1 MPVRWIA
8 LLLPACLC
16 LSGCPKR
23 DTGEIN
29 VDQIQNVVD
38 SIEDNLKS
46 MRSALKAKNLAK
58 AEDHYEEAAE
68 AMEENQTQLSAY
80 PEVGLL
86 KERVLEAESDLCYG
100 FASISLAEFFDAIRG
115 KSVGGARSKLKV
127 AKREFERCKPKIES
141 RDDFMA
147 LQMNLDT
154 APQSLKDLEKEL
166 LRDVW
171 LKEIASIK
179 KECGEKINSIRGKLA
194 RLNKQP
200 NQKELALEVSRD
212 IRSVREAIS
221 KEKEFSEDPEWLA
234 VAGTI
239 TGEIQELDNQRAS
252 LVRRGKILWVVKEV
266 LPKASKSATMAVTTR
281 NRAEALKKV
290 DAAYKGYSQCE
301 DLLNETLKE
310 EKELGKFTFLWRGAR
325 KNARWL
331 RSHCKANRRITER
344 MVAKLSGKRPPKK
357 KEVKETKETKEAK
370 ETKETKETPK
380 PPKKKKKKR
389 KRKGRIRRW

>member
-1 MPVRWIA
+1 MPVRWII
-8 LLLPACLC
+8 LFLPVLLC

-38 SIEDNLKS
+38 AVEDHLRGMRVALKS
-46 MRSALKAKNLAK
+46 KKLGE
-58 AEDHYEEAAE
+58 AEDHYEEAQE
-68 AMEENQTQLSAY
+68 LMQDNQTQLSAY

-86 KERVLEAESDLCYG
+86 KERVQEADGDLCYG
-100 FASISLAEFFDAIRG
+100 FANITLGEFFDAIRE
-115 KSVGGARSKLKV
+115 KNIPDARSRLKR
-127 AKREFERCKPKIES
+127 AKKEFERCKSKIEN

-179 KECGEKINSIRGKLA
+179 KESGEKLKSIRGNLA
-194 RLNKQP
+194 RLKKQP
-200 NQKELALEVSRD
+200 NQKELAVEISRD
-212 IRSVREAIS
+212 IKSVRESIS
-221 KEKEFSEDPEWLA
+221 GDREFSADPEWLA

-239 TGEIQELDNQRAS
+239 TGELQELDNQRAS
-252 LVRRGKILWVVKEV
+252 LVRRGKILWTVKV
-266 LPKASKSATMAVTTR
+266 LLPKASKSATMAVTTR

-290 DAAYKGYSQCE
+290 ETAYKGYTQCE
-301 DLLNETLKE
+301 ELLNEVLKE
-310 EKELGKFTFLWRGAR
+310 DKDLGKFTFLWRGAR

-344 MVAKLSGKRPPKK
+344 MVTKL
-357 KEVKETKETKEAK
+357 T
-370 ETKETKETPK
+370 
-380 PPKKKKKKR
+380 
-389 KRKGRIRRW
+389 GRGERSK

>member
-8 LLLPACLC
+8 LLLPALFC

-29 VDQIQNVVD
+29 VDQIQKVVD
-38 SIEDNLKS
+38 AVEDHLRGMRVALKS
-46 MRSALKAKNLAK
+46 KKLGE
-58 AEDHYEEAAE
+58 AEDHYEEAQE
-68 AMEENQTQLSAY
+68 LMQDNQAQLTAY

-86 KERVLEAESDLCYG
+86 KERVQEADSDLCYG
-100 FASISLAEFFDAIRG
+100 FANITLAEFFDAIRE
-115 KSVGGARSKLKV
+115 KSIPDARSRLKR
-127 AKREFERCKPKIES
+127 AKKEFERCKSKIES

-166 LRDVW
+166 LREVW

-179 KECGEKINSIRGKLA
+179 KESGEKLKSIRSKLA
-194 RLNKQP
+194 HMKKQP
-200 NQKELALEVSRD
+200 NQKELALEISRD
-212 IRSVREAIS
+212 IKSVRES
-221 KEKEFSEDPEWLA
+221 VSGDKEFAEDPEWLA

-239 TGEIQELDNQRAS
+239 TGELQELDNQRIS
-252 LVRRGKILWVVKEV
+252 LVRRGKILWTVKEV

-290 DAAYKGYSQCE
+290 QAAYKGYLQCE
-301 DLLNETLKE
+301 ELLNEALKA
-310 EKELGKFTFLWRGAR
+310 EKELGKFTFRWRGAR

-344 MVAKLSGKRPPKK
+344 MVTKLSGKKPPKK
-357 KEVKETKETKEAK
+357 KEVKEVK
-370 ETKETKETPK
+370 ETKETAK

>member
-1 MPVRWIA
+1 MPARWILLFLFA
-8 LLLPACLC
+8 LLC

-29 VDQIQNVVD
+29 VDQIQKVVD
-38 SIEDNLKS
+38 AVEDHLRGMRVALKS
-46 MRSALKAKNLAK
+46 KKLDE
-58 AEDHYEEAAE
+58 AEDHYEEAQE
-68 AMEENQTQLSAY
+68 LMQDNQAQLAAY

-86 KERVLEAESDLCYG
+86 KERVQQADSDLCYG
-100 FASISLAEFFDAIRG
+100 FANITLAEFFDAIRG
-115 KSVGGARSKLKV
+115 KSIPDARSRLKR
-127 AKREFERCKPKIES
+127 AKKEFERCKSKIES

-166 LRDVW
+166 LREVW
-171 LKEIASIK
+171 LKQIASIK
-179 KECGEKINSIRGKLA
+179 KECGEKLKSIRGKLA
-194 RLNKQP
+194 RLKKQP
-200 NQKELALEVSRD
+200 NQKELALKIDRD
-212 IRSVREAIS
+212 IKSVRESIS
-221 KEKEFSEDPEWLA
+221 GDKEFSEDPEWLA

-239 TGEIQELDNQRAS
+239 TGELQELDNQRAS
-252 LVRRGKILWVVKEV
+252 LVRRGKILWTVKEI

-290 DAAYKGYSQCE
+290 ETAYKGYLKCE
-301 DLLNETLKE
+301 ELLNEVLKE
-310 EKELGKFTFLWRGAR
+310 EKSLGKFTFFWRGAR

-344 MVAKLSGKRPPKK
+344 MVTKLSGKKPPKK
-357 KEVKETKETKEAK
+357 KEVKETKEA
-370 ETKETKETPK
+370 PK
-380 PPKKKKKKR
+380 PPKKKKKKKK

>member
-1 MPVRWIA
+1 MPVRWII
-8 LLLPACLC
+8 LFLPALLC

-29 VDQIQNVVD
+29 VDRIQNVVD

-58 AEDHYEEAAE
+58 AEDHYEEASE
-68 AMEENQTQLSAY
+68 AMEDNQAQLSAY

-86 KERVLEAESDLCYG
+86 KERVQEAESDLCYG
-100 FASISLAEFFDAIRG
+100 FASISLAQFFDQIRG

-147 LQMNLDT
+147 LQMNLET

-179 KECGEKINSIRGKLA
+179 KESGEKLKAVRGKLA
-194 RLNKQP
+194 RLKMQP
-200 NQKELALEVSRD
+200 NQKKLAMEISRD
-212 IRSVREAIS
+212 LKSVRES
-221 KEKEFSEDPEWLA
+221 VSGDKEFSEDPEWLA

-239 TGEIQELDNQRAS
+239 TGELQELDNQRVA
-252 LVRRGKILWVVKEV
+252 LVRRGKILWTVKEV

-290 DAAYKGYSQCE
+290 EAAYKGYLKCE
-301 DLLNETLKE
+301 ELLNEALKA
-310 EKELGKFTFLWRGAR
+310 EKDLGKFTFLWRGAR

-344 MVAKLSGKRPPKK
+344 MVTKLSGKKPPKK
-357 KEVKETKETKEAK
+357 KEVKEI
-370 ETKETKETPK
+370 KETKETPK

>member
-1 MPVRWIA
+1 MTVRRIA
-8 LLLPACLC
+8 LFLPVLLC

-29 VDQIQNVVD
+29 VDQIQKVVD
-38 SIEDNLKS
+38 GVEDHLRGMRVALKS
-46 MRSALKAKNLAK
+46 KKLDE
-58 AEDHYEEAAE
+58 AEDHYEEAQE
-68 AMEENQTQLSAY
+68 LMQDNQAQLAAY

-86 KERVLEAESDLCYG
+86 KERVQEADGDLCYG
-100 FASISLAEFFDAIRG
+100 FANITLAEFFDAIRE
-115 KSVGGARSKLKV
+115 KSIPDARSRLKR
-127 AKREFERCKPKIES
+127 AKKEFERCKSKIES

-166 LRDVW
+166 LREVW

-179 KECGEKINSIRGKLA
+179 KESGEKLKSIRSKLA
-194 RLNKQP
+194 RLKKQP
-200 NQKELALEVSRD
+200 NQKELAFEISRD
-212 IRSVREAIS
+212 IKSVREAIS
-221 KEKEFSEDPEWLA
+221 GDKEFAEDPEWLA

-239 TGEIQELDNQRAS
+239 TGELQELDNQRLS
-252 LVRRGKILWVVKEV
+252 LVRRGKILWTVKEV

-290 DAAYKGYSQCE
+290 ETAYKGYLQCE
-301 DLLNETLKE
+301 ELLNEALKE
-310 EKELGKFTFLWRGAR
+310 EKELGKFTFRWRGAR

-344 MVAKLSGKRPPKK
+344 MVTKLSGKKPPKK
-357 KEVKETKETKEAK
+357 KEVKEVK
-370 ETKETKETPK
+370 ETKETAK

>member
-1 MPVRWIA
+1 MPVRWII
-8 LLLPACLC
+8 LFLPALLC

-29 VDQIQNVVD
+29 VDQIQKVVD
-38 SIEDNLKS
+38 SVEGHLKS

-68 AMEENQTQLSAY
+68 DMEDNQTQLAAY

-86 KERVLEAESDLCYG
+86 NEKVREAESELCYG
-100 FASISLAEFFDAIRG
+100 FASISLSQFFDAIRG
-115 KSVGGARSKLKV
+115 KSVSGARSKLKI
-127 AKREFERCKPKIES
+127 AKREFERCKPKIEN
-141 RDDFMA
+141 RDDFVA
-147 LQMNLDT
+147 LQMNLET

-179 KECGEKINSIRGKLA
+179 KESGEKIKSIRKKLT
-194 RLNKQP
+194 RLKKQP

-212 IRSVREAIS
+212 IKSVRDAIS
-221 KEKEFSEDPEWLA
+221 GDKEFSDDPEWLA

-239 TGEIQELDNQRAS
+239 TGELQEMDNQRAS
-252 LVRRGKILWVVKEV
+252 LVRRGKILWTVKEV
-266 LPKASKSATMAVTTR
+266 LPKASKSATLAVTTR

-290 DAAYKGYSQCE
+290 EAAYKGYLRCE
-301 DLLNETLKE
+301 ELLNEALKE
-310 EKELGKFTFLWRGAR
+310 EKELGKFTFFWRGAR

-344 MVAKLSGKRPPKK
+344 MVTRLSGKKPPKK
-357 KEVKETKETKEAK
+357 KEVKEV
-370 ETKETKETPK
+370 KETKETPK
-380 PPKKKKKKR
+380 PPKKKKKKK